1 MSSETLNSK
10 LEDLQTDL
18 QQVLQQHQQAQQFI
32 AELKEKALTING
44 AILMVKDLLSKEE
57 EEEPSPCSTGNCPMP
72 AIEETAEALQTK

>member
-57 EEEPSPCSTGNCPMP
+57 EDNPCATGNCPMP
-72 AIEETAEALQTK
+72 AVEETAEAIQTK